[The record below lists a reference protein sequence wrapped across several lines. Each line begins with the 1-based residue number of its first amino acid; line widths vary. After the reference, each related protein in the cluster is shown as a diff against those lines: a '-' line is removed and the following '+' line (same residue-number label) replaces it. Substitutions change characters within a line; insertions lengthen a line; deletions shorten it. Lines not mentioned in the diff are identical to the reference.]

1 MLKMSKNYTT
11 DQKIDRV
18 NEVLDEVIFLY
29 FVHFKFYFYIL
40 FFNFKFNLTKCKNYL
55 IGYVDKKGISGGEK
69 RRLAFASEVFS
80 YYLLL
85 NNKVYFNN

>member
-29 FVHFKFYFYIL
+29 FVHF
-40 FFNFKFNLTKCKNYL
+40 
-55 IGYVDKKGISGGEK
+55 
-69 RRLAFASEVFS
+69 
-80 YYLLL
+80 
-85 NNKVYFNN
+85 